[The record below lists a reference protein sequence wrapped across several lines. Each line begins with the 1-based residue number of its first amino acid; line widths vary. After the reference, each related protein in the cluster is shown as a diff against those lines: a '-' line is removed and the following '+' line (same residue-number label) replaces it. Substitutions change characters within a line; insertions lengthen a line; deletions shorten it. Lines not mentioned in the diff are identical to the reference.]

1 MLFRAPFAVSQNQAD
16 ASYIEQLGLSFVAL
30 RLNVTPETVDAQ
42 HQQLLRY
49 VLPAAQNSL
58 KVQLA
63 EDAKRIKDNNVNA
76 TFYMTSIRA
85 WPAENRVD
93 IRGELKTWIGDSK
106 PYSEIKSYVI
116 QFSRVDGVSWLAR
129 FGEINNEKIN
139 PLFISGC
146 LLLVAPAM
154 SATLSG
160 TLAPTVVPLTNGGQA
175 NIAVSNTDPNLF
187 TVPRSHHGDKQF
199 DGGLTNQ
206 SRPTAAAPFW
216 RPSVKTIHLHCG
228 NRTRTELLH
237 SCRAPCGLRPDNSA
251 GQRAGRDTRSGKS
264 TGGVEPL

>member
-1 MLFRAPFAVSQNQAD
+1 VSQNQAD
-16 ASYIEQLGLSFVAL
+16 ASYIEQLGLSFIAL

-49 VLPAAQNSL
+49 VLPASQNSL

-146 LLLVAPAM
+146 LFFACDVRHPQRYAGAD
-154 SATLSG
+154 SG
-160 TLAPTVVPLTNGGQA
+160 SPDQWRQA

-187 TVPRSHHGDKQF
+187 TVPGDRITAINSL

-206 SRPTAAAPFW
+206 EQTDSGGAILATVSKNRSPLLWKPSAA
-216 RPSVKTIHLHCG
+216 
-228 NRTRTELLH
+228 
-237 SCRAPCGLRPDNSA
+237 
-251 GQRAGRDTRSGKS
+251 
-264 TGGVEPL
+264 

>member
-1 MLFRAPFAVSQNQAD
+1 MEHGARQDTTRVIAVGFISLGTLLTLSLATNIIQGINNYRLQTEQKVAVTPMLFRAPFAVSQNQAD

-49 VLPAAQNSL
+49 VLPASQNSL

-63 EDAKRIKDNNVNA
+63 EDAKRIKDNNVNS
-76 TFYMTSIRA
+76 TFYMTSMRA

-129 FGEINNEKIN
+129 FGEINNEKN
-139 PLFISGC
+139 
-146 LLLVAPAM
+146 
-154 SATLSG
+154 
-160 TLAPTVVPLTNGGQA
+160 
-175 NIAVSNTDPNLF
+175 
-187 TVPRSHHGDKQF
+187 
-199 DGGLTNQ
+199 
-206 SRPTAAAPFW
+206 
-216 RPSVKTIHLHCG
+216 
-228 NRTRTELLH
+228 
-237 SCRAPCGLRPDNSA
+237 
-251 GQRAGRDTRSGKS
+251 
-264 TGGVEPL
+264 